1 MTWILTNS
9 ERLSSTYRDPSESS
23 DNSSDDNNSD
33 KDNSL
38 CNSNL
43 DDLNIDSNTKVFWPK
58 DITCPLR
65 TISGEA
71 KIDYESLR
79 VTGTSSGG
87 FTSIGTEGI
96 CLRHGK
102 WYYEVVLETCGCIQI
117 GWADSSFADH
127 CKAEKGDG
135 CGDGPSSWAYDGW
148 RRYRWHGHA
157 TEWGCRWQEGD
168 VVGCYLDLENREIG
182 FTLNGKGEE
191 IGMGAAFLGEDFRPC
206 GGVYACVSFN
216 NKEKLHIN
224 LGGPNGAFRYGPPNG
239 FNPLGNAVVFQISDK
254 EKYFNMEESYPKS
267 FVCDFSYGEHAHE
280 LFSWQHRYFGSDAS
294 VQISVKDNSR
304 RKLTKEKSNF
314 LYQGTNES
322 EVSMCNGTIIKLL
335 ENELVRGSEIKFHSL
350 SKVFRQILNKINEEL
365 ERLTCDML
373 NVYSQKIILLIIA
386 VRTSS
391 LNDLIKDSTGFWK
404 IFQFSCSSQLDR
416 GESGIL
422 HLASEALSFSISGA
436 KNRSSSLISL
446 SRQLKHEIASDESD
460 FIMPKTLSLSTVMRK
475 NISNLSYLSNGIEMG
490 ILNGGFN
497 ALVFLKEPLLDAL
510 LIDSDLLLII
520 FAFVRTSLVELSNVD
535 CKDNCQGTDSVPLE
549 TEKAPDARLICFLTG
564 IIVTHVSS
572 IPCPKRRNETLQ
584 QLFHLWSIGLLSK
597 SMPWRMICTMTL
609 CSILNLG
616 QEMDIADFFSSS
628 LTSVRNILEDIG
640 SSVARRIWAERASF
654 PICSRYL
661 QSNVETACCLYNTLD
676 QRNICFKYGDEI
688 LEDATTPTSLHF
700 EHTTSNSSSWEQDE
714 GWLCSDRN
722 WHVWFGTVEY
732 FPIEWTFSQR
742 TATRSLLDSGEG
754 PPFLREGCTV
764 IRGPDWDDNNDAD
777 GYTQYAILKEE
788 YEKQRREKKQASETN
803 PAASISIESS
813 DESHLNHSSLD
824 SSEKNVKVSKPV
836 LPTGRV
842 MAIESWGGIR
852 GVARRIKWDLTGEE
866 GVYRYGGD
874 GGYFDIIHVKLNRKG
889 TKVVKEYLRPETV
902 EECAGK
908 YLLHAEVTA
917 YFVINNLTIYSH
929 CSCTWVWTTSYI

>member
-1 MTWILTNS
+1 MTNS
-9 ERLSSTYRDPSESS
+9 DRLSSTYRDPSDSS

-33 KDNSL
+33 KADSGY
-38 CNSNL
+38 NSNL
-43 DDLNIDSNTKVFWPK
+43 EDHNVDSNTKTFWPK

-71 KIDYESLR
+71 KIDYKSLR

-216 NKEKLHIN
+216 HKEKLHIN
-224 LGGPNGAFRYGPPNG
+224 LGGPNGAFRYSPPNG

-267 FVCDFSYGEHAHE
+267 FFCDFSYGEHAHE

-294 VQISVKDNSR
+294 VQFSVKDNSR
-304 RKLTKEKSNF
+304 RKLTNEKSNAF
-314 LYQGTNES
+314 YQATSEN
-322 EVSMCNGTIIKLL
+322 EVSMYNGTIMKLL
-335 ENELVRGSEIKFHSL
+335 KNELVRGSEMKFHSL
-350 SKVFRQILNKINEEL
+350 SMVFRQILDKVDEEL
-365 ERLTCDML
+365 ERLTGDML
-373 NVYSQKIILLIIA
+373 NVYSQKIILLIVA
-386 VRTSS
+386 VRASS
-391 LNDLIKDSTGFWK
+391 LNDLIKDSTRFWK
-404 IFQFSCSSQLDR
+404 ILRSSCSSQLYR

-422 HLASEALSFSISGA
+422 HLASEALSFSIPSA
-436 KNRSSSLISL
+436 KTRGSPLISL
-446 SRQLKHEIASDESD
+446 SRQLKREIASDESALM
-460 FIMPKTLSLSTVMRK
+460 IPKALSLSTVMRK
-475 NISNLSYLSNGIEMG
+475 KFSNLPYFSNGIEMG

-510 LIDSDLLLII
+510 QIDSDLLLII
-520 FAFVRTSLVELSNVD
+520 FAFVRTSLIEISSVD
-535 CKDNCQGTDSVPLE
+535 CKDNCQEVDSTTLE
-549 TEKAPDARLICFLTG
+549 MEKVPDARLICFLTG
-564 IIVTHVSS
+564 IIVTHASS
-572 IPCPKRRNETLQ
+572 MSCPNRRNETLQ
-584 QLFHLWSIGLLSK
+584 QLFQLWSIGLLSK

-616 QEMDIADFFSSS
+616 QEMDITYFISSA
-628 LTSVRNILEDIG
+628 LTSVSNILEDIG

-661 QSNVETACCLYNTLD
+661 QSNVEIACCLYNTLH

-688 LEDATTPTSLHF
+688 LEDAATPASLHF
-700 EHTTSNSSSWEQDE
+700 EHTTCNSSSWEQDE

-722 WHVWFGTVEY
+722 WHVWLGTVEY
-732 FPIEWTFSQR
+732 FPVEWTFPQR
-742 TATRSLLDSGEG
+742 ATTRSLLDSGEG

-764 IRGPDWDDNNDAD
+764 IRGPDWDDENDAD
-777 GYTQYAILKEE
+777 GYKHYTMLKEE
-788 YEKQRREKKQASETN
+788 YEKQRRTKKQASETN
-803 PAASISIESS
+803 PAASISVESKN
-813 DESHLNHSSLD
+813 ESNLNHSSLA

-842 MAIESWGGIR
+842 MAIESWGDIR

-874 GGYFDIIHVKLNRKG
+874 GGYFDITHVKVDKKR
-889 TKVVKEYLRPETV
+889 TKVLMEYLRPETA

-908 YLLHAEVTA
+908 YVLHAEFRA
-917 YFVINNLTIYSH
+917 YFMIKQ
-929 CSCTWVWTTSYI
+929 